1 MPTPHNEA
9 KLGEIAK
16 TVIMPGDPCRAK
28 YIADNFLDDVKLV
41 NQVRG
46 MSAYTGFYKGTR
58 VTVMASGMGMPSMG
72 IYCYELYKF
81 YDVKTIIRVGSC
93 GAYDESV
100 DLLDTILVDGS
111 FTLGNFAKNYNNQDV
126 KFVKA
131 DEKLNEI
138 IEKVAMDEN
147 IDVKK
152 ENIACTECFD
162 PYIEN
167 VDNVINSF
175 PADLNIVGAEM
186 ESFALFYT
194 AKMLGKSA
202 ACLLTVVDS
211 IKKKASLSAE
221 DRQKSLNDMIK
232 LALDTSIKLT

>member
-1 MPTPHNEA
+1 M
-9 KLGEIAK
+9 
-16 TVIMPGDPCRAK
+16 VPGK
-28 YIADNFLDDVKLV
+28 
-41 NQVRG
+41 
-46 MSAYTGFYKGTR
+46 
-58 VTVMASGMGMPSMG
+58 
-72 IYCYELYKF
+72 
-81 YDVKTIIRVGSC
+81 
-93 GAYDESV
+93 
-100 DLLDTILVDGS
+100 
-111 FTLGNFAKNYNNQDV
+111 FAKNYNNQDV

-138 IEKVAMDEN
+138 IEKVAMDEKIN
-147 IDVKK
+147 IKK

-167 VDNVINSF
+167 VDDVINDF

-221 DRQKSLNDMIK
+221 DRQKSLNDMIR
-232 LALDTSIKLT
+232 LALDTSVKLT